1 MLLSLA
7 EEDNGI
13 GGSDGDVM
21 DSNFVTSENL
31 KNFRLLP
38 SFIIYLEARKTT
50 LCTTTNLKQS
60 P

>member
-13 GGSDGDVM
+13 GGSDGDVVM
-21 DSNFVTSENL
+21 DCELGSENL

-38 SFIIYLEARKTT
+38 SF
-50 LCTTTNLKQS
+50 
-60 P
+60 